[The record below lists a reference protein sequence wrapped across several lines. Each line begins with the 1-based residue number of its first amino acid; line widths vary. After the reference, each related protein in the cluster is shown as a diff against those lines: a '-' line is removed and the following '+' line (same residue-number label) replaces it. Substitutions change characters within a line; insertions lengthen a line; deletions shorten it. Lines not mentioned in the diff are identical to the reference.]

1 MAGLEQV
8 RDLYDHGTFGVILV
22 GMPGLEK
29 RLARYAQLY
38 SRVGFAH
45 AFRPLSDEEMTF
57 LLAHQWGT
65 WGLILDPQDFT
76 DTEAIAAIIRMT
88 AGNFRLLHRLCAQ
101 IGRILT
107 INGLHTITKEVV
119 EAARACL
126 VIGTT

>member
-8 RDLYDHGTFGVILV
+8 RDLYDHGTFGLILV

-45 AFRPLSDEEMTF
+45 AFRPLSVEEMTF
-57 LLAHQWGT
+57 LLAHQWAS
-65 WGLILDPQDFT
+65 WGLTFDAKDFT
-76 DTEAIAAIIRMT
+76 DTEAMAAIVRIT
-88 AGNFRLLHRLCAQ
+88 GGNFRLLHRLCAQ
-101 IGRILT
+101 IARILA
-107 INGLHTITKEVV
+107 INGLQTITKEVV
-119 EAARACL
+119 EAARTCL